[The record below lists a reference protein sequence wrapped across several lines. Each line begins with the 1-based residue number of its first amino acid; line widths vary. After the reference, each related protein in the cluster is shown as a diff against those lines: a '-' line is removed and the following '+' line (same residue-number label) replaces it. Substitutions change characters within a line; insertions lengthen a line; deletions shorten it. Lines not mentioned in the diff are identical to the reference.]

1 MARVPSL
8 LLSIAATM
16 SLISLVASPAHSQT
30 AGRLACRTSTDIHGF
45 RSLIDEITFQTSE
58 PMVTFRV
65 SGSADEWIYS
75 NVKKERDQD
84 FLSAVERDGVLI
96 FSGVR
101 YRTPTR
107 IDIDLNKYEVI
118 WRSVSDEGCETV
130 RFNCRPM

>member
-30 AGRLACRTSTDIHGF
+30 AGRLACRASTDIRGF

-75 NVKKERDQD
+75 DVNKERVQD
-84 FLSAVERDGVLI
+84 FLSVVERDGVLI

-101 YRTPTR
+101 YRIPTR